1 MRSRLSRS
9 RLLRPASLL
18 LAALLFACG
27 ALLVARTEVSAAPA
41 PAAQAAVFPQAWFGR
56 WRGTAQSLAPGAA
69 PQSFTMELVVGPTER
84 PERFTWTVV
93 YDGAQGRQERR
104 YTLVAVD
111 AARGLYLVDEGNGI
125 ALPHTLLAG
134 ALYSQFEVGGSRIT
148 ARNVLLGSGTADE
161 RILVELVSTV
171 TADAQKTGGQGG
183 TPEVLGWPVRALQSA
198 ALRRVD
204 GPALPAGAPPSLLPA
219 PAPAPSTGPAPGSG
233 ALPGGGFPPPAPA
246 PGAPLPSR

>member
-69 PQSFTMELVVGPTER
+69 PQAAVELVVGPTER

-148 ARNVLLGSGTADE
+148 ARTCC
-161 RILVELVSTV
+161 
-171 TADAQKTGGQGG
+171 
-183 TPEVLGWPVRALQSA
+183 WA
-198 ALRRVD
+198 A
-204 GPALPAGAPPSLLPA
+204 APPTSA
-219 PAPAPSTGPAPGSG
+219 SWWSW
-233 ALPGGGFPPPAPA
+233 
-246 PGAPLPSR
+246 